1 MYRKLLETVS
11 IFPKGEQQRESSKD
25 NKRDILQ
32 VFSVRQVQK
41 RSCVQISSL
50 ETTLH
55 LGLDAIALLIFP
67 AEQ

>member
-1 MYRKLLETVS
+1 MFLKA
-11 IFPKGEQQRESSKD
+11 EQQRASSKD

-32 VFSVRQVQK
+32 IFSVRQIQE
-41 RSCVQISSL
+41 RSCVQISPL